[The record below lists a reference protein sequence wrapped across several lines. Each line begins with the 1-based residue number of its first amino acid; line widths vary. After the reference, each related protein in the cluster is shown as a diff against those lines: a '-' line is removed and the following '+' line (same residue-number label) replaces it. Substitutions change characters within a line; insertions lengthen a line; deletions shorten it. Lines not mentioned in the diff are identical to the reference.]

1 MSQKKITLDDRDI
14 FCHEEETVLD
24 ALLRENV
31 DIPHACR
38 EGACQSCMIRS
49 LKGAPPVAAQNGLK
63 DVLRHQNHF
72 LACLCYPQQ
81 DMVLS
86 LSTPADFFTEA
97 TVVGKE
103 LLNAE
108 TLLLTLQC
116 KELLDYYAGQFVNLK
131 RADGL
136 VRSYSIANNRIHANK
151 LTFHIRRLAGGR
163 FSEWA
168 HQELNIG
175 DSIAVSDPK
184 GLCYYL
190 PSAPE
195 QGMLLIGTGSGLAPL
210 AGIISEALH
219 HGHSGPIHLF
229 HGSREM
235 DGLYWI
241 DEMQQLS
248 RQYPNFHYTACVS
261 RGDAPEGVVKG
272 RANDVAVA
280 ALPSLKGWRVYLCG
294 HPDMVNQ
301 TKRQVY
307 LKGAAFQD
315 IYADAFHVASA
326 TLD

>member
-24 ALLRENV
+24 ALLRENI

-49 LKGAPPVAAQNGLK
+49 LKGAPPAAAQNGLK

-151 LTFHIRRLAGGR
+151 DRK
-163 FSEWA
+163 S
-168 HQELNIG
+168 
-175 DSIAVSDPK
+175 
-184 GLCYYL
+184 
-190 PSAPE
+190 
-195 QGMLLIGTGSGLAPL
+195 
-210 AGIISEALH
+210 
-219 HGHSGPIHLF
+219 
-229 HGSREM
+229 
-235 DGLYWI
+235 
-241 DEMQQLS
+241 
-248 RQYPNFHYTACVS
+248 
-261 RGDAPEGVVKG
+261 VV
-272 RANDVAVA
+272 
-280 ALPSLKGWRVYLCG
+280 
-294 HPDMVNQ
+294 
-301 TKRQVY
+301 
-307 LKGAAFQD
+307 
-315 IYADAFHVASA
+315 
-326 TLD
+326 